1 MTWRTPNS
9 FISGAT
15 WERAAHLKRIFRS
28 GWHCCVAH
36 SLTMR
41 PFHLVRT
48 RIVNGSDRSRC
59 VYCGADVPAARVN
72 AHDVLCS
79 SYATGDFSLLQTLTR
94 RQRDI
99 ELLRR
104 GRALVKGKKWS
115 KV

>member
-1 MTWRTPNS
+1 M
-9 FISGAT
+9 
-15 WERAAHLKRIFRS
+15 
-28 GWHCCVAH
+28 
-36 SLTMR
+36 
-41 PFHLVRT
+41 
-48 RIVNGSDRSRC
+48 NGSDRSRC

-115 KV
+115 KVGDLPAATPELSVSSEVHNEQQAKFENTFVNGGRVGSSRRH